1 MIEIEAQ
8 MGKFLLGIG
17 ILALS
22 STVTSS
28 ATAQVSVSVGVDVEP
43 PPEIAFSAPP
53 DVVVLPETTGVYV
66 VPEAEHDIYFW
77 NGFWWRPWGG
87 RWFRSR
93 NYDRGWAHYRAIPEF
108 YGDVDPQWRTH
119 YHDRSWYGHPWEYR
133 RIAHG
138 DLQHNWRQWH
148 NNRYWA
154 GHGNWGV
161 QGYTP
166 RPRREWERIR
176 AERRERS
183 RDEFQRNRPET
194 HERPARAPDPRYR
207 APEHHGHN
215 VQPNGPMRPE
225 NTRTHVQPQ
234 SPAAPDAHQ
243 PRRVDHDR
251 DGHPRDGNPRDHRQ
265 R

>member
-1 MIEIEAQ
+1 
-8 MGKFLLGIG
+8 MGNRVLWIG

-22 STVTSS
+22 SAVSSS
-28 ATAQVSVSVGVDVEP
+28 ATAQVSVSVGVDIEP

-53 DVVVLPETTGVYV
+53 EVVVLPETTGVYV
-66 VPEAEHDIYFW
+66 VPETEHDIYFW

-93 NYDRGWAHYRAIPEF
+93 SYDRGWAHYHAIPGF
-108 YGDVDPQWRTH
+108 YSEVDPQWRTH
-119 YHDRSWYGHPWEYR
+119 YHDRSWNGHPWEYR
-133 RIAHG
+133 RVSHG
-138 DLQHNWRQWH
+138 DLQHNWRHWH
-148 NNRYWA
+148 NDRYWA

-166 RPRREWERIR
+166 RPRHESERIR
-176 AERRERS
+176 AERREHA
-183 RDEFQRNRPET
+183 RDEFQRHRPET
-194 HERPARAPDPRYR
+194 HERPAPAPDPRYR
-207 APEHHGHN
+207 APERHRHE

-234 SPAAPDAHQ
+234 SPAAP
-243 PRRVDHDR
+243 R
-251 DGHPRDGNPRDHRQ
+251 DGHPRDGRHEDHRQ